1 LTGALDRYL
10 QDAALRTQ
18 HGAAGRAR
26 MLREFRQPPIWE
38 AGVALY
44 NSLLETRRP
53 RLLSAAAK
61 RCFDIIGS
69 AVLLFLCAPLF
80 ALVALVIRLTMGSPV
95 VFRQLRPGL
104 LGRPFTLH
112 KFRTMR
118 LCRGAEDEML
128 PGADRITRLGRWLRD
143 SSLDELPQLWD
154 VLRGRM
160 SLVGPRPLLLEYLP
174 RYNKEQARRHLV
186 KPGITGWAQVNG
198 RNGITWEERFAL
210 DVWYVEHASLGL
222 DLRVLLRTVSTVLT
236 HDRVSPPDR
245 VLMEQFNGS

>member
-1 LTGALDRYL
+1 
-10 QDAALRTQ
+10 
-18 HGAAGRAR
+18 
-26 MLREFRQPPIWE
+26 
-38 AGVALY
+38 
-44 NSLLETRRP
+44 
-53 RLLSAAAK
+53 
-61 RCFDIIGS
+61 
-69 AVLLFLCAPLF
+69 
-80 ALVALVIRLTMGSPV
+80 
-95 VFRQLRPGL
+95 
-104 LGRPFTLH
+104 
-112 KFRTMR
+112 MR